1 MRTIQTQVQINGDRI
16 ISIPLPKVIAEE
28 TYQVVIVMNLA
39 IFKVEYVDK
48 IM

>member
-16 ISIPLPKVIAEE
+16 LSVPLLKNIAEE